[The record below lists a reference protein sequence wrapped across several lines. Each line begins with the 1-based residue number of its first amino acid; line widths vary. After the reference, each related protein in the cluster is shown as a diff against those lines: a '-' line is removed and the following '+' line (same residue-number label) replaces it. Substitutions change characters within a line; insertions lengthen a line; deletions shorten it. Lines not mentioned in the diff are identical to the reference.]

1 MDAVRLVVFGA
12 SGPTGRLVVTRAL
25 ERGHQVTAVARHLDA
40 LTESERLTLRPAD
53 VRDPL
58 AIRAIVPGHDAA
70 VSVIG
75 TPARSPGNLY
85 STAARSIVAALEAE
99 EVPRFVGVSSGGVRP
114 DDRGLPLWF
123 RLAIPLF
130 LRKLYHDMVEMERIV
145 RASSLDW
152 TLVRS
157 AYLTDKPARGRFRV
171 VDGANPPGGSRISRN
186 DLADFL
192 IDQLE
197 TDRWSRAAPTLAY

>member
-1 MDAVRLVVFGA
+1 VRVVVLGA
-12 SGPTGRLVVTRAL
+12 SGPTGRLVVARAL
-25 ERGHQVTAVARHLDA
+25 EHGHQVTAVARHLDVLA
-40 LTESERLTLRPAD
+40 ETERLTLRPAD

-58 AIRAIVPGHDAA
+58 AVRAIVPGHEAA

-85 STAARSIVAALEAE
+85 STAARSLVGALEAE
-99 EVPRFVGVSSGGVRP
+99 GVPRFVGVSSSGVRP
-114 DDRGLPLWF
+114 DDCGLPLWF

-130 LRKLYHDMVEMERIV
+130 LRELYRDMGEMERIV
-145 RASSLDW
+145 RTSRLDW
-152 TLVRS
+152 TLVRA
-157 AYLTDKPARGRFRV
+157 AYLIDKPARGRFRV
-171 VDGANPPGGSRISRN
+171 VDGANPPGGSRISRA